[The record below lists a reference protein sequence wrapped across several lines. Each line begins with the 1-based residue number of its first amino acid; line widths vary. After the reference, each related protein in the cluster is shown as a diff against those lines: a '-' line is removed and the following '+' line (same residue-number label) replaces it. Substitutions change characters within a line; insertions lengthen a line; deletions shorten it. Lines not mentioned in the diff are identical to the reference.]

1 MQSDSAPAS
10 SSTQSL
16 ESIAADLQSIEAD
29 LATLKARYHQVQTD
43 EHTRA
48 TLKAQQAEL
57 SVMTPQTDETR
68 SALKNLT
75 TQLDE
80 IELRLESRLL
90 SWLGIRQYFWQIVRF
105 GGVGLLLG
113 WGLAYLAYEKQGF
126 KVPDAERMPIER
138 RR

>member
-1 MQSDSAPAS
+1 MQSDSVPAS

-16 ESIAADLQSIEAD
+16 ESIAVDLQSIETEI
-29 LATLKARYHQVQTD
+29 ATLKARYHQVQTD
-43 EHTRA
+43 EDTRA
-48 TLKAQQAEL
+48 SLKAQQAEL
-57 SVMTPQTDETR
+57 SATAPQTDETR
-68 SALKNLT
+68 SALQTLT

-105 GGVGLLLG
+105 GGMGLLLG

-126 KVPDAERMPIER
+126 KVPDADRMPIER